1 MAPPPARDRTSA
13 PPRLACKAGRT
24 PIAAA
29 LSLDRILVPMSETT
43 SAPKKRFFDR
53 VLDGIEK
60 LGNKLPDPAVLFL
73 LALALTWVC
82 SWALDGT
89 KVLVPKA
96 GGGFDEQLV
105 TNQLSGKAL
114 VAWMSGMVSTFV
126 NFPPL
131 GVVLVAMLGL
141 GVADKS
147 GFINALLKQLLGI
160 TPKALL
166 TPMLIL
172 ISLLSLVAVD
182 AGYVLVIPLGGVIFY
197 AAGRHPIA
205 GITASFAAISGG
217 FCANYV
223 PTALDAILAGLTQA
237 GARVVNDTVTVNP
250 LANYFFTIASSALVL
265 LLGWFVTDKVVE
277 PRLRQMAVDGDP
289 ADMPK
294 MQELNAAERKG
305 LRLGLGAMAL
315 GLVVLLLVCLPAGSP
330 FRDANGN
337 LTEAS
342 SPLMKTIV
350 PWILFLFLLPGVVH
364 GYVAGTFKSHRDVVQ
379 AMAKTMNTMGYYMVM
394 AFCAAMF
401 IQAFNTSNLGKL
413 IAIGGANWLQGLGLP
428 TGITV
433 VGMILCCATV
443 NLVMGSSS
451 AKWTLLAPIF
461 VPMLMQLGIS
471 PELTQAAYRIGDSTT
486 NIISPLNPYFPL
498 IVTFTQKY
506 HRGTGVGTMIS
517 LMLPYSLVFLSLW
530 TVFLLCYWGVGIP
543 LGPGSSYTYGG

>member
-1 MAPPPARDRTSA
+1 
-13 PPRLACKAGRT
+13 
-24 PIAAA
+24 
-29 LSLDRILVPMSETT
+29 MSESTT
-43 SAPKKRFFDR
+43 APKKRFFDR

-60 LGNKLPDPAVLFL
+60 VGNKLPDPSVLFL

-82 SWALDGT
+82 SWAFDGT

-114 VAWMSGMVSTFV
+114 VAWMSSMVSTFV

-147 GFINALLKQLLGI
+147 GFINALLKKLLGI

-217 FCANYV
+217 FCANYI
-223 PTALDAILAGLTQA
+223 PTALDTILAGLTQA
-237 GARVVNDTVTVNP
+237 GARVVNGNFTVNP
-250 LANYFFTIASSALVL
+250 LANIYFTIASSVLVL
-265 LLGWFVTDKVVE
+265 LVGWFVTDKVVE
-277 PRLRQMAVDGDP
+277 PRLRRLPVDGDP
-289 ADMPK
+289 AEMPK
-294 MQELNAAERKG
+294 MQELSAAENKA
-305 LRLGLGAMAL
+305 LWLALGAMAL
-315 GLVVLLLVCLPAGSP
+315 GLVVLAASCLPAGSP
-330 FRDANGN
+330 FRDENGE
-337 LTEAS
+337 LGTVKA
-342 SPLMKTIV
+342 PLMKTIV
-350 PWILFLFLLPGVVH
+350 PWILFLFLLPGITF
-364 GYVAGTFKSHRDVVQ
+364 GYVAGTFKNHRDVVQ

-401 IQAFNTSNLGKL
+401 IQAFNTSNLGKML
-413 IAIGGANWLQGLGLP
+413 AISGANGLQSLGLP
-428 TGITV
+428 TGVTV

-543 LGPGSSYTYGG
+543 LGPGSSYAYGG

>member
-1 MAPPPARDRTSA
+1 
-13 PPRLACKAGRT
+13 
-24 PIAAA
+24 
-29 LSLDRILVPMSETT
+29 MSETT

-60 LGNKLPDPAVLFL
+60 VGNKLPDPAVLFL

-82 SWALDGT
+82 SFALDGT

-96 GGGFDEQLV
+96 GGAFDEQLV

-126 NFPPL
+126 NFAPL

-250 LANYFFTIASSALVL
+250 LANYFFTIGSSVLVL

-305 LRLGLGAMAL
+305 LWLGLGAMAI
-315 GLVVLLLVCLPAGSP
+315 GLVVLLLVCLPASSP

-543 LGPGSSYTYGG
+543 LGPGSSYSYGG

>member
-1 MAPPPARDRTSA
+1 MSQVPALPS
-13 PPRLACKAGRT
+13 
-24 PIAAA
+24 
-29 LSLDRILVPMSETT
+29 
-43 SAPKKRFFDR
+43 KRFFDR
-53 VLDGIEK
+53 ILDVIEK
-60 LGNKLPDPAVLFL
+60 VGNKLPDPAVLFL
-73 LALALTWVC
+73 LALALTWVF
-82 SWALDGT
+82 SWWLDGT
-89 KVLVPKA
+89 KVMVPKA
-96 GGGFDEQLV
+96 GGAFDEQLV
-105 TNQLSGKAL
+105 TNQLSGKAI
-114 VAWMSGMVSTFV
+114 VAWMTGMVSTFV

-147 GFINALLKQLLGI
+147 GFINAVLKKLLSF

-166 TPMLIL
+166 TPMLIMV
-172 ISLLSLVAVD
+172 SLLSLVAVD

-217 FCANYV
+217 FCANYI
-223 PTALDAILAGLTQA
+223 PTALDTILAGLTQA
-237 GARVVNDTVTVNP
+237 GARVVDPNLTVNP
-250 LANYFFTIASSALVL
+250 LCNFYYTAVSSILVL
-265 LLGWFVTDKVVE
+265 GLGWFVTDKIVE
-277 PRLRQMAVDGDP
+277 PRLRRLPVDGDP

-294 MQELNAAERKG
+294 MQALTPAEEKG
-305 LRLGLGAMAL
+305 LRLG
-315 GLVVLLLVCLPAGSP
+315 
-330 FRDANGN
+330 RDADGN
-337 LTEAS
+337 IAS
-342 SPLMKTIV
+342 ATAPLMKAIV
-350 PWILFLFLLPGVVH
+350 PWILFLFLLPGIAF
-364 GYVAGTFKSHRDVVQ
+364 GYRAGTFKTHRDVVQ

-413 IAIGGANWLQGLGLP
+413 IAISGANGLKSLGLP
-428 TGITV
+428 TAVTV

-506 HRGTGVGTMIS
+506 HRGTGIGTMIS
-517 LMLPYSLVFLSLW
+517 LMLPYSLAFLVLW
-530 TVFLLCYWGVGIP
+530 TAFLLAYWGIGLP
-543 LGPGSSYTYGG
+543 LGPGTSYVYGG

>member
-1 MAPPPARDRTSA
+1 MSQPSA
-13 PPRLACKAGRT
+13 
-24 PIAAA
+24 
-29 LSLDRILVPMSETT
+29 SSN
-43 SAPKKRFFDR
+43 KRFFDR

-60 LGNKLPDPAVLFL
+60 VGNKLPDPAVLFL

-89 KVLVPKA
+89 KVMVPKA
-96 GGGFDEQLV
+96 GGGIDEQLV
-105 TNQLSGKAL
+105 TSQLSGKAL
-114 VAWMSGMVSTFV
+114 VAWMTGMVSTFV
-126 NFPPL
+126 NFAPL
-131 GVVLVAMLGL
+131 GMVLVAMLGL

-147 GFINALLKQLLGI
+147 GFINALLKKLLSF

-172 ISLLSLVAVD
+172 VGLLSLVAVD

-223 PTALDAILAGLTQA
+223 PTALDAMLSGLTEA
-237 GARVVNDTVTVNP
+237 GARVVDPKVTVTPMCNSI
-250 LANYFFTIASSALVL
+250 FTAASSALVL
-265 LLGWFVTDKVVE
+265 GLGWFVTDKVVE
-277 PRLRQMAVDGDP
+277 PRLSRLPVDGDP

-294 MQELNAAERKG
+294 MQALTPAEEKG
-305 LRLGLGAMAL
+305 LSFGLVAMLA
-315 GLVVLLLVCLPAGSP
+315 GLVVLVAVCLPSSSP
-330 FRDANGN
+330 FRDAEGGIA
-337 LTEAS
+337 TSTA
-342 SPLMKTIV
+342 PLMKAIV
-350 PWILFLFLLPGVVH
+350 PWILFLFLLPGIAF
-364 GYVAGTFKSHRDVVQ
+364 GYRAGTFKNHRDVVQ
-379 AMAKTMNTMGYYMVM
+379 AMAKTMNTMGYYIVM

-401 IQAFNTSNLGKL
+401 IQSFKTSNLGTL
-413 IAIGGANWLQGLGLP
+413 IAVSGANGLKSLGLP
-428 TGITV
+428 SAITV
-433 VGMILCCATV
+433 VGIILCTATV

-506 HRGTGVGTMIS
+506 HRGTGIGTMIS
-517 LMLPYSLVFLSLW
+517 LMLPYSLMFLSLW
-530 TVFLLCYWGVGIP
+530 TVFLLCYWGIGLP

>member
-1 MAPPPARDRTSA
+1 
-13 PPRLACKAGRT
+13 
-24 PIAAA
+24 
-29 LSLDRILVPMSETT
+29 MSEST

-60 LGNKLPDPAVLFL
+60 VGNKLPDPSVLFL
-73 LALALTWVC
+73 LLLVLTWIC

-96 GGGFDEQLV
+96 GGGFDEQVV

-114 VAWMSGMVSTFV
+114 ATWMATMVKTFV
-126 NFPPL
+126 NFAPL
-131 GVVLVAMLGL
+131 GTVLVAMLGL

-147 GFINALLKQLLGI
+147 GFINAVLKKLLGV

-172 ISLLSLVAVD
+172 VSLLSLVAVD

-217 FCANYV
+217 FCANYIV
-223 PTALDAILAGLTQA
+223 TALDAILAGLTQA
-237 GARVVNDTVTVNP
+237 GARVVNESVLVNP
-250 LANYFFTIASSALVL
+250 LANYYFTIASSVLVL
-265 LLGWFVTDKVVE
+265 LLGWFVTDKIVE
-277 PRLRQMAVDGDP
+277 PRLRRLPVDGDP
-289 ADMPK
+289 AEMPK
-294 MQELNAAERKG
+294 MQELSPAENKA
-305 LRLGLGAMAL
+305 LWVSLGTVLV
-315 GLVVLLLVCLPAGSP
+315 GLVILVSVCLPAGSP
-330 FRDANGN
+330 FRNAKGE
-337 LTEAS
+337 LIAAG
-342 SPLMKTIV
+342 SPLMDTIV
-350 PWILFLFLLPGVVH
+350 PWILFLFLAPGITF
-364 GYVAGTFKSHRDVVQ
+364 GFLAGSFKTHRDVVQ

-394 AFCAAMF
+394 SFCAAMF
-401 IQAFNTSNLGKL
+401 IQAFGTSNLGKL
-413 IAIGGANWLQGLGLP
+413 IAISGANGLQSLGLP
-428 TGITV
+428 TGVTV

-443 NLVMGSSS
+443 HLVMGSSS

>member
-1 MAPPPARDRTSA
+1 MSQLPAQ
-13 PPRLACKAGRT
+13 PG
-24 PIAAA
+24 
-29 LSLDRILVPMSETT
+29 
-43 SAPKKRFFDR
+43 KRFFDR
-53 VLDGIEK
+53 ILDVIEK
-60 LGNKLPDPAVLFL
+60 VGNKLPDPAVLFL

-89 KVLVPKA
+89 KVMVPKA
-96 GGGFDEQLV
+96 GGAFDEQMV
-105 TNQLSGKAL
+105 TNQLSGKAM
-114 VAWMSGMVSTFV
+114 VAWMTGMVSTFV

-147 GFINALLKQLLGI
+147 GFINALLKKLLSF

-172 ISLLSLVAVD
+172 VSLLSLVAVD

-217 FCANYV
+217 FCANFI
-223 PTALDAILAGLTQA
+223 PTALDTILAGLTQA
-237 GARVVNDTVTVNP
+237 GARVVDANVTVNP
-250 LANYFFTIASSALVL
+250 LSNFFFTIASSALVL
-265 LLGWFVTDKVVE
+265 GLGWFVTDKIVE
-277 PRLRQMAVDGDP
+277 PRLRRLPVDGDP

-294 MQELNAAERKG
+294 MQALTEIEEKG
-305 LRLGLGAMAL
+305 LRLGLVAMLA
-315 GLVVLLLVCLPAGSP
+315 GLAVLVAVCLPSSSP
-330 FRDANGN
+330 FRDAEGKI
-337 LTEAS
+337 AS
-342 SPLMKTIV
+342 ATAPLMKAIV
-350 PWILFLFLLPGVVH
+350 PWILFLFLLPGIAF
-364 GYVAGTFKSHRDVVQ
+364 GYRAGTFKTHRDVVQ

-413 IAIGGANWLQGLGLP
+413 IAISGANGLKSLGLP
-428 TGITV
+428 TAVTV
-433 VGMILCCATV
+433 VGMILCTATV

-506 HRGTGVGTMIS
+506 HRGTGIGTMIS
-517 LMLPYSLVFLSLW
+517 LMLPYSMTFLVLW
-530 TVFLLCYWGVGIP
+530 TAFLMAYWGLGLP
-543 LGPGSSYTYGG
+543 LGPGASYVYGG